1 GATAVDGKSAALY
14 SLALP
19 VHAGV
24 LQHSWSKIIHDGGDS
39 LFATESIE
47 ERQFSLNLSGLIGRL
62 GGAGAI
68 RSGGFGGDGF
78 SDALF
83 PCTFARAG
91 ELLVFCHSLTGS
103 LVGLPATRG
112 KEIVLLL
119 FDFPSAA

>member
-1 GATAVDGKSAALY
+1 MGRPAGVKDDELNQVFLEIGDVLIRCVPSDGATAVDGKSAALY

-24 LQHSWSKIIHDGGDS
+24 LHHPWSKIVHDGGDS

-68 RSGGFGGDGF
+68 R
-78 SDALF
+78 
-83 PCTFARAG
+83 
-91 ELLVFCHSLTGS
+91 
-103 LVGLPATRG
+103 
-112 KEIVLLL
+112 
-119 FDFPSAA
+119 